1 MPKHIVRLVVLLAGF
16 LGAALAAKAY
26 FTVDSFYEFGHFR
39 ANSVPEIAAQV
50 PVLQTPSYC
59 VACHA
64 ERHAL
69 WSANAHKTVI
79 CEVCH
84 GPANGHPQQRKMPV
98 PTDTI
103 KLCSLCHEKMP
114 GRPAAQPQVDIAQHS
129 SGQQCIVCHNPHA
142 PKLSASTQAVVA
154 GDKVAGRALAERCTG
169 CHGAAGIA
177 SNPMWPNLAAQN
189 STYLTNSLRAF
200 KTGTRTDAMMQP
212 IAQALSGADMQN
224 LAAHFSALPC
234 QPAANPPDDKAQQGK
249 TLATACANCHGEHGI
264 SANPA
269 WPNLAGQ
276 NETYLANALH
286 NFKSG
291 TRNDAL
297 MSRIAAPL
305 SDTDIAALAHYFQT
319 QACVATTTGGVAK

>member
-1 MPKHIVRLVVLLAGF
+1 MPKHIVRLMVLLAGF
-16 LGAALAAKAY
+16 LVAALVAKWY
-26 FTVDSFYEFGHFR
+26 FTAESFYEFGHFR

-50 PVLQTPSYC
+50 PVYQTPSYC

-84 GPANGHPQQRKMPV
+84 GPAKGHPQQRKMPV

-114 GRPAAQPQVDIAQHS
+114 GRPAAQPQVDIALHS
-129 SGQQCIVCHNPHA
+129 SGQQCIVCHNPHS
-142 PKLSASTQAVVA
+142 PKLSANIQTAVA
-154 GDKVAGRALAERCTG
+154 GDKVAGRAQAERCTG

-177 SNPMWPNLAAQN
+177 SNPAWPNLAAQN

-200 KTGTRTDAMMQP
+200 KAGTRTDAMMQS
-212 IAQALSGADMQN
+212 IAQALSDADMQN
-224 LAAHFSALPC
+224 LAAYFSSLSC
-234 QPAANPPDDKAQQGK
+234 KPAANVPDDKTQQGK
-249 TLATACANCHGEHGI
+249 TLATACANCHGERGS

-291 TRNDAL
+291 MRNDAL
-297 MSRIAAPL
+297 MSRIAASL
-305 SDTDIAALAHYFQT
+305 SDADISALARYFQA
-319 QACVATTTGGVAK
+319 QNCVSTTTGGVAK